1 MATVTGFT
9 KERMLA
15 VENSTVV
22 SGTLNDVGH
31 LILTTRGGDSI
42 DAGDI
47 LPPAETFMPMLRDYL
62 YPVGKIYISVDSTDP
77 GTLFGGT
84 WELWG
89 QGRVPVGVDAAQT
102 EFETVEQT
110 GGEKTHL
117 LTSAESGL
125 PAHNHTQNE
134 HNHTQNEHNHTQ
146 NSHNHTQN
154 AHTHPQVVTNPVSSG
169 GHSGRADYN
178 SDSSNLGDYAQGAS
192 TSATTATNNA
202 TTATN
207 KATTATNNATTATNN
222 PNDAEDASTA
232 HNNLQPYITA
242 FMWKRTA

>member
-22 SGTLNDVGH
+22 SGALNDVGH

-89 QGRVPVGVDAAQT
+89 QGRVPVGVDVAQT

-125 PAHNHTQNE
+125 PSHNHTQNE
-134 HNHTQNEHNHTQ
+134 HNHTQDAHNHTQ

-154 AHTHPQVVTNPVSSG
+154 AHSHPQNVTNPVSGGTAARNDYDSDGSG
-169 GHSGRADYN
+169 GVYS
-178 SDSSNLGDYAQGAS
+178 QGTN
-192 TSATTATNNA
+192 TSATIATNNA

-207 KATTATNNATTATNN
+207 NATTATNNATTATNN
-222 PNDAEDASTA
+222 PNTAENASTA